1 MALEE
6 ALLAENGIL
15 DANVGAG
22 QMGNSDATPNGFQ
35 EATASNLDQ
44 YYYQNQAGSSELNFL
59 SIRLILMSLLVS
71 FLFVCLF
78 FRILARPCNCL
89 SWLFFG

>member
-15 DANVGAG
+15 DANLGAG
-22 QMGNSDATPNGFQ
+22 QMGNSDATPNGFH

-44 YYYQNQAGSSELNFL
+44 YYYQNQAGFL
-59 SIRLILMSLLVS
+59 RT
-71 FLFVCLF
+71 
-78 FRILARPCNCL
+78 
-89 SWLFFG
+89 